1 MSYYATINFLA
12 ISVFV
17 ILLIMVSSNGKFSKK
32 ARKGLKFAFLLGI
45 FGIVGEW
52 IGYILQIE
60 FVNYE
65 RIQSI
70 VILTKIVKFCI
81 IPLIPFFISNAV
93 FEIRGTLGK
102 GYEHI
107 KNYLII
113 YEIIMW
119 LAFLTYQVSDNY
131 SIIYIFYNISFI
143 LVTMYMFINAF
154 LFCKYYQNKNEI
166 ELVSIMVFIVISVF
180 LQIVNSEIEFIWLV
194 TALSDMFIYIYY
206 YELIQSIDGLT
217 TLLNH
222 RSFKNYKLNMEDE
235 KCVVIIQDINDFKKI
250 NDLCGHVCGD
260 KILIDVSRIMKEHYQ
275 KYGRV
280 YRTGGDEFTV
290 IMEKNLEDAK
300 KITEEFIKKVEEKV
314 IIKNYIEQDYIM
326 ESIEKLLEELPE
338 VLSISYGISRYDLAN
353 KEKHELEQVIKEA
366 DKEMYYY
373 KKKIN
378 QNK

>member
-1 MSYYATINFLA
+1 ML
-12 ISVFV
+12 
-17 ILLIMVSSNGKFSKK
+17 
-32 ARKGLKFAFLLGI
+32 
-45 FGIVGEW
+45 
-52 IGYILQIE
+52 
-60 FVNYE
+60 
-65 RIQSI
+65 
-70 VILTKIVKFCI
+70 
-81 IPLIPFFISNAV
+81 
-93 FEIRGTLGK
+93 
-102 GYEHI
+102 
-107 KNYLII
+107 
-113 YEIIMW
+113 
-119 LAFLTYQVSDNY
+119 
-131 SIIYIFYNISFI
+131 
-143 LVTMYMFINAF
+143 
-154 LFCKYYQNKNEI
+154 
-166 ELVSIMVFIVISVF
+166 FIVISVF

-300 KITEEFIKKVEEKV
+300 KITEEFIKKVEENV

-353 KEKHELEQVIKEA
+353 KEKHDLEQVIKEA

-373 KKKIN
+373 KRKRN